1 MDTVTKFYPYKGDFF
16 ALTVDA
22 ADAHVLDAFKWSV
35 TNRSRHA
42 SAPKYYLRR
51 RVWKNGKQ
59 VEVIYLH
66 REVLGVLPGIVVD
79 HLDGNGLNCTRAN
92 MILTTQPENAKY
104 HRQIHRK
111 RK

>member
-1 MDTVTKFYPYKGDFF
+1 MASHYRLYPYAGEHH
-16 ALTVDA
+16 TVEIDEDNLPLL
-22 ADAHVLDAFKWSV
+22 DAHRWSL
-35 TNRSRHA
+35 TNCSRHTN
-42 SAPKYYLRR
+42 APKLYLRR
-51 RVWKNGKQ
+51 RKYKGKKQ

-66 REVLGVLPGIVVD
+66 REIMGALPGVVVD